1 MEENE
6 RTNQMWQEM
15 WKEFDE
21 LTGWRDIDFEAN
33 IIRRNQNDQR
43 NDEQNQGKKTESSG
57 TCSVCKS

>member
-33 IIRRNQNDQR
+33 IIRRNQNEQR
-43 NDEQNQGKKTESSG
+43 NDEQN
-57 TCSVCKS
+57 